1 MIEHEVS
8 ILSVDPIRHL
18 VRVRLV
24 SQSAC
29 AGCAARKACAMQE
42 SQDKEWTVAYPA
54 EEHYA
59 AGEKAVLVISERTGF
74 KAVFLAYVLPFLCL
88 VGLMFGL
95 SRLSRN
101 ELLIGLTALGGVALY
116 FMLLTFLR
124 KRLNHALRYSIRHA
138 D

>member
-8 ILSVDPIRHL
+8 ILSVEPTRHR

-42 SQDKEWTVAYPA
+42 SQDKEWTVDYPTD
-54 EEHYA
+54 EHYA
-59 AGEKAVLVISERTGF
+59 VGEKAVLVISEANGF
-74 KAVFLAYVLPFLCL
+74 KAVLWAYVLPFICL
-88 VGLMFGL
+88 IALIFGL
-95 SRLSRN
+95 SCLTQN

-116 FMLLTFLR
+116 FIVLAFSK
-124 KRLNHALRYSIRHA
+124 KRLNRTLRYGIRHA

>member
-8 ILSVDPIRHL
+8 ILSVDPQQHS

-42 SQDKEWTVAYPA
+42 SQDKEWTVGYPA
-54 EEHYA
+54 GEHYA

-74 KAVFLAYVLPFLCL
+74 KAVFWAYVLPFFCL

-95 SRLSRN
+95 SYFTQN
-101 ELLIGLTALGGVALY
+101 ELLTGGAALGGVALY
-116 FMLLTFLR
+116 FIILAFLR
-124 KRLNHALRYSIRHA
+124 KRLSRRLHYGIRHT